1 MGRKRGRPPK
11 TPSSSNKKS
20 PSAEKEAV
28 ASSSVEFSLSDEEA
42 LEDIDSLT
50 PKKAAELLQSIDLL
64 RQKVQSKIPAVHQHS
79 DINKEGQNNSHQD
92 NFKGVESNKHQDDQ
106 TEAVEKT
113 TEKALENVI
122 QQANEVGQA
131 SSFVAETN
139 QAKSDS
145 ASKGCDTTRKEDKG
159 KGKLVE
165 AD

>member
-28 ASSSVEFSLSDEEA
+28 ASTSVEFSLSDEEA

-50 PKKAAELLQSIDLL
+50 PKKAL
-64 RQKVQSKIPAVHQHS
+64 R
-79 DINKEGQNNSHQD
+79 QNNSHQD
-92 NFKGVESNKHQDDQ
+92 VRKGVESNKQQDDQ
-106 TEAVEKT
+106 TKAMEKT
-113 TEKALENVI
+113 TGKALETVI

-131 SSFVAETN
+131 SSFVAETD
-139 QAKSDS
+139 QVKTDS
-145 ASKGCDTTRKEDKG
+145 ASKGCDITRKEDKG

>member
-1 MGRKRGRPPK
+1 MGRKRGRPSK

-28 ASSSVEFSLSDEEA
+28 ASSSAEFSLFDEEA

-113 TEKALENVI
+113 TEK
-122 QQANEVGQA
+122 QANEVGQA